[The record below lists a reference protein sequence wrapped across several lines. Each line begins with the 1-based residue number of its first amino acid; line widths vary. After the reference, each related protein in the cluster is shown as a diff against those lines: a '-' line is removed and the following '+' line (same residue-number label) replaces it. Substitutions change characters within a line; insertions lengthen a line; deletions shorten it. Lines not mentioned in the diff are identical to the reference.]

1 MTTAEALALMI
12 ALTRELNSL
21 AIAYKAARD
30 DGRDELTEAET
41 STFSVRADTALKN
54 LQAKID
60 ALS

>member
-1 MTTAEALALMI
+1 MSTAEALALMI
-12 ALTRELNSL
+12 ALTRELNAL

-41 STFSVRADTALKN
+41 STFSVRADTALQN

>member
-12 ALTRELNSL
+12 ALTRELNAL

-41 STFSVRADTALKN
+41 DTFSVRADASLSR

-60 ALS
+60 SLS